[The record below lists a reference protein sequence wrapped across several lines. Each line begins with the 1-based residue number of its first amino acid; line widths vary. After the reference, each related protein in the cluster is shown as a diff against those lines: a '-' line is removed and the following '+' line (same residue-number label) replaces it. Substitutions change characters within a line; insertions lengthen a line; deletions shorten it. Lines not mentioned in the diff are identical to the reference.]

1 MTAAAA
7 SRELL
12 LDLQR
17 RMLVIRAFEDEVM
30 RLFMQNLVRGSTK
43 ATEGLHERFTSRRA
57 REVID
62 PRTLRPLDVDTIAA
76 SVEKTSRLLC
86 VQESPAP
93 GSLGGDRPGRGRRA
107 LLAVARRATG
117 SPQRG
122 RHTGPLCRPARGRMM
137 PTVDSIVAA
146 LRGLCAQ

>member
-1 MTAAAA
+1 MTAAAT

-43 ATEGLHERFTSRRA
+43 ATEGLHER
-57 REVID
+57 
-62 PRTLRPLDVDTIAA
+62 
-76 SVEKTSRLLC
+76 
-86 VQESPAP
+86 
-93 GSLGGDRPGRGRRA
+93 G
-107 LLAVARRATG
+107 
-117 SPQRG
+117 
-122 RHTGPLCRPARGRMM
+122 RPARGRMM